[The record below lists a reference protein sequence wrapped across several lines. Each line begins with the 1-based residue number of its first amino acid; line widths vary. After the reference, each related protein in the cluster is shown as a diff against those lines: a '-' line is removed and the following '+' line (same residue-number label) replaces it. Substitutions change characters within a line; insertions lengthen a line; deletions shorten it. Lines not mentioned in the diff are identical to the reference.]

1 MKILI
6 VDNEPELRYV
16 LREMIQ
22 QLTSHHAIEEADG
35 VQQGIQKIRAWNP
48 DLVLL
53 DVEMNDG
60 TGFDL
65 LQQLDQLNFQLVF
78 TTAHNKYAVQAFK
91 FSAIDYLLK
100 PIDPVDLLESL
111 RRAED
116 KMKHGNLQHQFQIL
130 MQQMNQQQASS
141 DKQIVLKDIDKTYF
155 VKMND
160 IIYCE
165 ADGSYTKFY
174 ISNTEPIYVSRNLRS
189 YEELLEPAGF
199 IRSHHSCL
207 VNPKKIKLFDRKID
221 NGVLILEDG
230 HQIPVSQRKR
240 DYVLQALENR

>member
-35 VQQGIQKIRAWNP
+35 VQQGIQKIHAWNP

>member
-35 VQQGIQKIRAWNP
+35 VQQGIQSIRAWNP

-111 RRAED
+111 HRAED

-130 MQQMNQQQASS
+130 MQQMNQQQTSS

>member
-22 QLTSHHAIEEADG
+22 QLTSHHAIEEADA

>member
-6 VDNEPELRYV
+6 VDNEPELRDV
-16 LREMIQ
+16 LREMIH
-22 QLTSHHAIEEADG
+22 TIAPHHTMEEAEG
-35 VQQGIQKIRAWNP
+35 VTSGVGKIEQWKP
-48 DLVLL
+48 DLVML

-65 LQQLDQLNFQLVF
+65 LKQLDQLDFQLIF
-78 TTAHNKYAVQAFK
+78 TTAHNQYAVQAFK

-100 PIDPVDLLESL
+100 PIDPAELHVSL
-111 RRAED
+111 RKAEE
-116 KMKHGNLQHQFQIL
+116 KLLNSNLQQQFHIM
-130 MQQMNQQQASS
+130 MQQMNKQQL
-141 DKQIVLKDIDKTYF
+141 DHEKQIVLKDIDKTYF
-155 VKMND
+155 IKMND

-174 ISNTEPIYVSRNLRS
+174 IANTDPIYVSRNLRS

-207 VNPKKIKLFDRKID
+207 VNPKKIKVFDRKTD
-221 NGVLILEDG
+221 NGVLILEEG
-230 HQIPVSQRKR
+230 YQIPVSQRKR